1 MIQALPPS
9 MRFIERDWL
18 SANQI
23 LFFEDD
29 GSASV
34 IDTGYVKHAAL
45 TCALVERMLGG
56 RPLARILNTH
66 LHSDHC
72 GGNAALAQR
81 FGAAIFV
88 PSGSFHLVRDWQ
100 VEALS
105 FAATGQRC
113 ERFLS
118 AGSIHAGQQLTLGSL
133 IWEVHAAAGHDPES
147 IMLFAPSHRILIS
160 ADALWEDGFGVTF
173 PELSGE
179 SGFQEQQEVLERI
192 ESLQPAMVIP
202 GHGPIFV
209 DLDLALARA
218 RGRLAWLKADPVR
231 NAHYALK
238 VLVKFIML
246 DLEQATEAQ
255 LFERL
260 GRAQVFLDAS
270 AQAGLLP
277 DQALHWSLESLLK
290 AGALARQGDLLISP

>member
-1 MIQALPPS
+1 MTYTLPPS

-29 GSASV
+29 SSASV
-34 IDTGYVKHAAL
+34 VDTGYVKHAAL
-45 TCALVERMLGG
+45 TCALLERMLAG
-56 RPLARILNTH
+56 RPLTRILNTH

-81 FGAAIFV
+81 FDAAIFV
-88 PSGSFHLVRDWQ
+88 PSGSFDLARNWQ
-100 VEALS
+100 LEALS
-105 FAATGQRC
+105 FTATGQRC
-113 ERFLS
+113 ERFLP
-118 AGSIHAGQQLTLGSL
+118 AGSIDAGQELNLGALT
-133 IWEVHAAAGHDPES
+133 WEVHAAAGHDPES
-147 IMLFAPSHRILIS
+147 IMLFAPDQRILIS

-179 SGFQEQQEVLERI
+179 SGFQEQQEVLEQI
-192 ESLQPAMVIP
+192 ESLQPKIVIP

-209 DLDLALARA
+209 DLASALARA
-218 RGRLAWLKADPVR
+218 RGRLAWLKEDPVR
-231 NAHYALK
+231 NARYALK

-246 DLEQATEAQ
+246 DLERATEAQ

-260 GRAQVFLDAS
+260 GTAQVFRDAS
-270 AQAGLLP
+270 AQAGLNS
-277 DQALHWSLESLLK
+277 DHALRWSVESLVK
-290 AGALARQGDLLISP
+290 AGALQQQGELLISP

>member
-1 MIQALPPS
+1 

-34 IDTGYVKHAAL
+34 VDTGYVKHAAL
-45 TCALVERMLGG
+45 TCALLERMLNG
-56 RPLARILNTH
+56 RPLTRILNTH

-81 FGAAIFV
+81 FGAEILV
-88 PSGSFHLVRDWQ
+88 PSGSYALARDWQ
-100 VEALS
+100 LDTLS
-105 FAATGQRC
+105 FTVTGQRC
-113 ERFLS
+113 ERFVPS
-118 AGSIHAGQQLTLGSL
+118 GSISAGQQLNLGG
-133 IWEVHAAAGHDPES
+133 IAWEVHAAAGHDPES
-147 IMLFAPSHRILIS
+147 IMLYSPAYRILIS

-179 SGFQEQQEVLERI
+179 SGFQEQQEVLEQI
-192 ESLQPAMVIP
+192 ESLQPKIVIP

-209 DLDLALARA
+209 DLESALARA
-218 RGRLAWLKADPVR
+218 RGRLAWLKDDPVR
-231 NAHYALK
+231 NARYALK

-260 GRAQVFLDAS
+260 GAAQIFRDAS
-270 AQAGLLP
+270 AQAGLSS
-277 DQALHWSLESLLK
+277 DHALHWSLESLVK
-290 AGALARQGDLLISP
+290 AGALQQQGELLISP

>member
-1 MIQALPPS
+1 

-34 IDTGYVKHAAL
+34 VDTGYVKHAAL
-45 TCALVERMLGG
+45 TCALLERMLAG
-56 RPLARILNTH
+56 RPLTRILNTH

-72 GGNAALAQR
+72 GGNAALARR

-88 PSGSFHLVRDWQ
+88 PSGSFNLAQNWQ
-100 VEALS
+100 LEALS
-105 FAATGQRC
+105 FTATGQRC
-113 ERFLS
+113 ERFLP
-118 AGSIHAGQQLTLGSL
+118 AGSIDGGQDLNLGSL
-133 IWEVHAAAGHDPES
+133 TWEVYAAAGHDPES
-147 IMLFAPSHRILIS
+147 IMLFAPDQRILIS

-179 SGFQEQQEVLERI
+179 SGFQEQQEVLEQI
-192 ESLQPAMVIP
+192 ESLQPKIVIP

-209 DLDLALARA
+209 DLASALARA
-218 RGRLAWLKADPVR
+218 RGRLAWLKEDPVR
-231 NAHYALK
+231 NARYALK

-246 DLEQATEAQ
+246 DLERATEAQ

-260 GRAQVFLDAS
+260 GAAQVFRDAS
-270 AQAGLLP
+270 TQAGLNS
-277 DQALHWSLESLLK
+277 DHALRWSVESLVK
-290 AGALARQGDLLISP
+290 AGALQQQGELLISP

>member
-1 MIQALPPS
+1 MIENLPPS

-18 SANQI
+18 SANQV

-34 IDTGYVKHAAL
+34 VDTGYVKHAAL

-56 RPLARILNTH
+56 RPLTRILNTH

-88 PSGSFHLVRDWQ
+88 PSGSFHLARDWQ
-100 VEALS
+100 PEALS
-105 FAATGQRC
+105 FTATGQRC
-113 ERFLS
+113 ERFVPS
-118 AGSIHAGQQLTLGSL
+118 GSIHAGQQLTLGAL
-133 IWEVHAAAGHDPES
+133 TWEVHAAAGHDPQS
-147 IMLFAPSHRILIS
+147 IMLFAPSHGILIS

-179 SGFQEQQEVLERI
+179 SGFQEQQEVLQQI
-192 ESLQPAMVIP
+192 ESLQPKMVIP
-202 GHGPIFV
+202 GHGPIFI
-209 DLDLALARA
+209 DLDQALARA
-218 RGRLAWLKADPVR
+218 RRRLAWLKEDPIR
-231 NAHYALK
+231 NARYALK

-260 GRAQVFLDAS
+260 GETQVFRDAS
-270 AQAGLLP
+270 AQAGLSSEH
-277 DQALHWSLESLLK
+277 ALHWSLESLVG
-290 AGALARQGDLLISP
+290 AGALQQQGELLISP

>member
-1 MIQALPPS
+1 

-34 IDTGYVKHAAL
+34 VDTGYVKHAAL
-45 TCALVERMLGG
+45 TCALLERMLAG
-56 RPLARILNTH
+56 RPLTRILNTH

-72 GGNAALAQR
+72 GGNAALARR

-88 PSGSFHLVRDWQ
+88 PSGSFNLAQNWQ
-100 VEALS
+100 LEALS
-105 FAATGQRC
+105 FTATGQRC
-113 ERFLS
+113 ERFLP
-118 AGSIHAGQQLTLGSL
+118 AGSIDGGQDLNLGSL
-133 IWEVHAAAGHDPES
+133 TWEVYAAAGHDPES
-147 IMLFAPSHRILIS
+147 IMLFAPDQRILIS

-179 SGFQEQQEVLERI
+179 SGFQEQQEVLEQI
-192 ESLQPAMVIP
+192 ESLQPKIVIP
-202 GHGPIFV
+202 GHGPIFD
-209 DLDLALARA
+209 DLGSALARA
-218 RGRLAWLKADPVR
+218 RGRLAWLKEDPVR
-231 NAHYALK
+231 NARYALK

-246 DLEQATEAQ
+246 DLERATEAQ

-260 GRAQVFLDAS
+260 GAAQVFRDAS
-270 AQAGLLP
+270 TQAGLNS
-277 DQALHWSLESLLK
+277 DHALRWSVESLVK
-290 AGALARQGDLLISP
+290 AGALQQQGELLISP